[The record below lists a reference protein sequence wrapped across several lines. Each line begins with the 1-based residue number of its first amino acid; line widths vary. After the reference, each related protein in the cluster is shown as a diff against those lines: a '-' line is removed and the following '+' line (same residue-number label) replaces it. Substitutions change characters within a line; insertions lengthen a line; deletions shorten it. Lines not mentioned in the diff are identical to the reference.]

1 MNHFQAMALAAV
13 DTDLTG
19 ISESVDGM
27 SKTISEY
34 GPSIVIMAIFF
45 IIFILLVFLVLRS
58 NSKMMAQIL
67 DKQNHND
74 KIEEELL
81 SRLIDNALQKKEKSE
96 NKAAENIITKF
107 EESLKPIKKKVDSMA
122 KEIEVDKEIHSD
134 LVGSYMNV
142 NMAFKDASRIVL
154 SSIKCDRVAIYVFHN
169 GNKSMHGLPFFK
181 MSCIHEWTNRGSNT
195 LRGKSHT
202 DMPLHLFVD
211 FIEDLWKNGVYKSE
225 NVEKTEVI
233 DNSIEEFVAYS
244 KTKALYL
251 DAVKDENDNISGFVV
266 AEFENEDTF
275 EHDEI
280 RDKEVRNALDTMVSK
295 ISPILNYYTISK
307 KK

>member
-81 SRLIDNALQKKEKSE
+81 SKLIDNALQKKEKSE